1 MIKVNDLGFIHM
13 RMIGVTWI
21 DMKNDLL
28 MGVSLNAMLMLFAV
42 VVVLR
47 IYMCMRRHPL
57 EHHKGDKQ
65 KKDKCNFGASLDHEW
80 IELYVVSGLT
90 TPVARMITL
99 YTTQ

>member
-1 MIKVNDLGFIHM
+1 LGALVVIKVNDLGFIHM

-47 IYMCMRRHPL
+47 I
-57 EHHKGDKQ
+57 
-65 KKDKCNFGASLDHEW
+65 
-80 IELYVVSGLT
+80 
-90 TPVARMITL
+90 
-99 YTTQ
+99 